1 MPDML
6 RIQIRSRRALIPRT
20 CYQYGTH
27 LTDMQY
33 LPNLRVYPWEEG
45 INSFIQKSPK
55 TQTWQERSTE
65 SLIYSFTLVAMLY
78 FVNYS

>member
-27 LTDMQY
+27 LIDMQY

-45 INSFIQKSPK
+45 IKMQPWIKMGYAIRTSHTNTEEMKFMVESFS
-55 TQTWQERSTE
+55 S
-65 SLIYSFTLVAMLY
+65 
-78 FVNYS
+78 